1 MDNDIL
7 PAVAAEYQGK
17 KVTLNKPFRTQGGKK
32 KFAVYV
38 QNSAGRVVVVRF
50 GDPNMEIK
58 RDDPKRRKAFR
69 DRHNCDTAND
79 KTTPRYWSCRQWR
92 GGKKVEASLSDEWES
107 NEEQPI
113 FADIEEIDEDCCD
126 DCSEHAEAKMIRKD
140 VFDNPGE
147 AAGRAKEMGLEGFH
161 SHKEDGETVFMPGK
175 THEEYMSKNKG
186 KDIPKKEDA
195 SYDNDDDEDDEDAK
209 AGYMKKKIYS
219 EEKQK
224 KANYGKVLKRDNVAA
239 PAAKDPRSTPA
250 PPKDRRK
257 GSKKNKPG
265 SAKPGGKVTFS
276 EGVTNSLKTKVS
288 EHNKKSEKKVT
299 LGMLKAVYRRGAGAF
314 STSHRPG
321 VSRAAWSMAR
331 VNAFLKLVRSGKPS
345 NPKYVQDNDLLPS
358 NHSRK
363 SKKASEDC
371 SCPIGEELVAGICQ
385 PVNVTME
392 ISVDS
397 VSAKVEAST
406 GQSIIE
412 IKGIAFHEGYNKNNW
427 SLTRRGAEAA
437 VSQMF
442 GADLTLNH
450 PKAKDVGFTRNT
462 DGGLNEANVGVVT
475 SATIQDMD
483 DDKYEVRYVAHVLRA
498 ELFEALESGLWMKP
512 EYGVSIG
519 GYGVPIKADK
529 EGMLFDTDFTFDHL
543 AIVHKPAYNRANIE
557 EVKRLDKNN
566 EVASSSPTFIGQS
579 LSGMNQPKV
588 NPMSEETQDDYET
601 ILASEMESIQAELV
615 LARAEIEQFKANEAA
630 KAEEIRSE
638 LVAKASE
645 LGLKGHEDL
654 SSDTITSL
662 IASWESSRPV
672 VEEKVLAPAEPAS
685 EPAVASEE
693 ASSSEPVVANYLNG
707 KVVETPEGVYA
718 QAWNAWAS
726 TWNRTLSGQEATD
739 TNIRAPKYSE
749 LKEMN

>member
-1 MDNDIL
+1 METWLIVKSQIKSVEHMDNDIL
-7 PAVAAEYQGK
+7 PIVAAEYQGK
-17 KVTLNKPFRTQGGKK
+17 QVTLNKPFRTQGGKK

-38 QNSAGRVVVVRF
+38 QNNAGKVVIVRF

-69 DRHNCDTAND
+69 DRHNCSEKKDR
-79 KTTPRYWSCRQWR
+79 TTPGYWSCRQWR
-92 GGKKVEASLSDEWES
+92 GSNKVEATLSDEWES

-113 FADIEEIDEDCCD
+113 FADIEQIDEDCCD

-140 VFDNPGE
+140 VYDNPGE
-147 AAGRAKEMGLEGFH
+147 AAGRAKEMGLDGIH
-161 SHKEDGETVFMPGK
+161 SHEENGETVFMPGK

-186 KDIPKKEDA
+186 KDIPEDA
-195 SYDNDDDEDDEDAK
+195 SYDDDE
-209 AGYMKKKIYS
+209 
-219 EEKQK
+219 EKE
-224 KANYGKVLKRDNVAA
+224 ASYGKVLKRDNIAA
-239 PAAKDPRSTPA
+239 DKPA
-250 PPKDRRK
+250 PPEDRKK
-257 GSKKNKPG
+257 GSKKNPKD
-265 SAKPGGKVTFS
+265 SAKDSKGGITFS
-276 EGVTNSLKTKVS
+276 ESVTKSLSTKVK
-288 EHNKKSEKKVT
+288 EHNAKSDKKVS
-299 LGMLKAVYRRGAGAF
+299 LGMLKSVYRRGAGAY
-314 STSHRPG
+314 STSHREG
-321 VSRAAWSMAR
+321 ISRAAWSMAR
-331 VNAFLKLVRSGKPS
+331 VNAFLKLVKSGKPA

-371 SCPIGEELVAGICQ
+371 SCPIGEELVAGVCQ

-397 VSAKVEAST
+397 ISAKVEAST

-450 PKAKDVGFTRNT
+450 PKAKDIGFDRNT
-462 DGGLNEANVGVVT
+462 DGGVNEANVGVVT
-475 SATIQDMD
+475 SATINDID
-483 DDKYEVRYVAHVLRA
+483 DDKYEVRYVAHVMRA

-529 EGMLFDTDFTFDHL
+529 EGMVFDTDFTFDHL

-557 EVKRLDKNN
+557 EVKRLDNNN
-566 EVASSSPTFIGQS
+566 EVAGDSTTFIGHS
-579 LSGMNQPKV
+579 LSGMNQPTV
-588 NPMSEETQDDYET
+588 NPMSEDTQEET

-615 LARAEIEQFKANEAA
+615 LARAEIEQYKANEAA
-630 KAEEIRSE
+630 KAEEIRSG

-654 SSDTITSL
+654 STDTITSL
-662 IASWESSRPV
+662 IASWEASRPV

-685 EPAVASEE
+685 EPAVASE
-693 ASSSEPVVANYLNG
+693 AKTASEPVVANYLNG
-707 KVVETPEGVYA
+707 KVVETPESVYS

-726 TWNRTLSGQEATD
+726 TWNSTLSGQESSD
-739 TNIRAPKYSE
+739 NRIRAPKYSE

>member
-1 MDNDIL
+1 METWLTLKSQIESAEHMDNDVL
-7 PAVAAEYQGK
+7 PIVAAEYQGK

-38 QNSAGRVVVVRF
+38 QNSAGKVVIVRF

-69 DRHNCDTAND
+69 DRHNCSEKKDR
-79 KTTPRYWSCRQWR
+79 TTPGYWSCRQWR
-92 GGKKVEASLSDEWES
+92 GSNKVEATLSDEWES

-113 FADIEEIDEDCCD
+113 FADIEQIDEDCCD

-140 VFDNPGE
+140 VFDNPAE
-147 AAGRAKEMGLEGFH
+147 ANKRAKEMGLDGIH
-161 SHKEDGETVFMPGK
+161 SHEEDGEKVFMPGK

-186 KDIPKKEDA
+186 KDIPEA
-195 SYDNDDDEDDEDAK
+195 SYDDDEEK
-209 AGYMKKKIYS
+209 EAG
-219 EEKQK
+219 
-224 KANYGKVLKRDNVAA
+224 YGKVLKRDNIAA
-239 PAAKDPRSTPA
+239 DEPA
-250 PPKDRRK
+250 PPKDRKK
-257 GSKKNKPG
+257 GSKKNPKD
-265 SAKPGGKVTFS
+265 SAKDSKGGITFS
-276 EGVTNSLKTKVS
+276 ESVTKSLSTKVK
-288 EHNKKSEKKVT
+288 EHNAKSDKKVS
-299 LGMLKAVYRRGAGAF
+299 LGMLKSVYRRGAGAY
-314 STSHRPG
+314 STSHREG
-321 VSRAAWSMAR
+321 ISRAAWSMAR
-331 VNAFLKLVRSGKPS
+331 VNAFLKLVRSGKPA

-371 SCPIGEELVAGICQ
+371 SCPIGEELVAGVCQ

-392 ISVDS
+392 VSVDS
-397 VSAKVEAST
+397 ISAKVEAST

-450 PKAKDVGFTRNT
+450 PKAKDIGFDRNT
-462 DGGLNEANVGVVT
+462 DGGVNEANVGVVT
-475 SATIQDMD
+475 SATINDID
-483 DDKYEVRYVAHVLRA
+483 DDKYEVRYVAHVMRA

-529 EGMLFDTDFTFDHL
+529 EGMVFDTDFTFDHL

-557 EVKRLDKNN
+557 EVKRLEQNN
-566 EVASSSPTFIGQS
+566 EVASDSTTFIGHS
-579 LSGMNQPKV
+579 LSGKNQPTV
-588 NPMSEETQDDYET
+588 NPMSEDTQEET

-615 LARAEIEQFKANEAA
+615 LARAEIEQYKANEAA

-654 SSDTITSL
+654 STDTITSL
-662 IASWESSRPV
+662 IASWEASRPV

-685 EPAVASEE
+685 EPAVASE
-693 ASSSEPVVANYLNG
+693 AKTASEPVVANYLNG
-707 KVVETPEGVYA
+707 RIVETAESVYS

-726 TWNRTLSGQEATD
+726 TWNSTLSGQEASD
-739 TNIRAPKYSE
+739 NRIRAPKYSE

>member
-1 MDNDIL
+1 MAAWLIIKRQIKSAEHMDNDNL

-38 QNSAGRVVVVRF
+38 QNPAGKVVIVRF

-69 DRHNCDTAND
+69 DRHNCSEKKDR
-79 KTTPRYWSCRQWR
+79 TTPGYWSCRQWR
-92 GGKKVEASLSDEWES
+92 GSNKVEASLSDEWES

-140 VFDNPGE
+140 VYDNPGE
-147 AAGRAKEMGLEGFH
+147 AAGRAKEMGLDGIH
-161 SHKEDGETVFMPGK
+161 SHEEDGETVFMPGK

-186 KDIPKKEDA
+186 KDIPEKEDA
-195 SYDNDDDEDDEDAK
+195 SYNDDDDE
-209 AGYMKKKIYS
+209 
-219 EEKQK
+219 EK
-224 KANYGKVLKRDNVAA
+224 KANYGKVLKRDNIAA
-239 PAAKDPRSTPA
+239 DEPA
-250 PPKDRRK
+250 PPEDRKK
-257 GSKKNKPG
+257 GSKKNPKD
-265 SAKPGGKVTFS
+265 SAKDSKGGITFS
-276 EGVTNSLKTKVS
+276 ESVTKSLSTKVK
-288 EHNKKSEKKVT
+288 EHNAKSDKKVS
-299 LGMLKAVYRRGAGAF
+299 LGMLKSVYRRGAGAY
-314 STSHRPG
+314 STSHRKG
-321 VSRAAWSMAR
+321 ISRAAWSMAR

-371 SCPIGEELVAGICQ
+371 SCPIGEELVAGVCQ

-450 PKAKDVGFTRNT
+450 PKAKDVGFTRNI
-462 DGGLNEANVGVVT
+462 DGGVNEANVGVVT
-475 SATIQDMD
+475 SATIEDMD
-483 DDKYEVRYVAHVLRA
+483 EDKYEVRYVAHVLRA

-529 EGMLFDTDFTFDHL
+529 EGMLFDMDFTFDHL

-557 EVKRLDKNN
+557 EVKRLEKNN

-579 LSGMNQPKV
+579 LSGMNQPTV
-588 NPMSEETQDDYET
+588 NPMSEETQEET

-630 KAEEIRSE
+630 KAEEIRSG

-654 SSDTITSL
+654 SADTITSL

-693 ASSSEPVVANYLNG
+693 AKTSEPVVANYLNG

-726 TWNRTLSGQEATD
+726 TWNSTLSGQEATD
-739 TNIRAPKYSE
+739 THIRAPKYSE

>member
-1 MDNDIL
+1 METWLTLKSQIESAEHMDNDVL
-7 PAVAAEYQGK
+7 PIVAAEYQGK

-38 QNSAGRVVVVRF
+38 QNSAGKVVIVRF

-69 DRHNCDTAND
+69 DRHNCSEKKDR
-79 KTTPRYWSCRQWR
+79 TTPGYWSCRQWR
-92 GGKKVEASLSDEWES
+92 GSNKVEATLSDEWES

-113 FADIEEIDEDCCD
+113 FADIEQIDEDCCD

-140 VFDNPGE
+140 VFDNPAE
-147 AAGRAKEMGLEGFH
+147 ANKRAKEMGLDGIH
-161 SHKEDGETVFMPGK
+161 SHEEDGEKVFMPGK

-186 KDIPKKEDA
+186 KDIPEA
-195 SYDNDDDEDDEDAK
+195 SYDDDEEK
-209 AGYMKKKIYS
+209 EAG
-219 EEKQK
+219 
-224 KANYGKVLKRDNVAA
+224 YGKVLKRDNIAA
-239 PAAKDPRSTPA
+239 DEPA
-250 PPKDRRK
+250 PPKDRKK
-257 GSKKNKPG
+257 GSKKNPKD
-265 SAKPGGKVTFS
+265 SAKDSKGGITFS
-276 EGVTNSLKTKVS
+276 ESVTKSLSTKVK
-288 EHNKKSEKKVT
+288 EHNAKSDKKVS
-299 LGMLKAVYRRGAGAF
+299 LGMLKSVYRRGAGAY
-314 STSHRPG
+314 STSHREG
-321 VSRAAWSMAR
+321 ISRAAWSMAR
-331 VNAFLKLVRSGKPS
+331 VNAFLKLVRSGKPA

-371 SCPIGEELVAGICQ
+371 SCPIGEELVAGVCQ

-392 ISVDS
+392 VSVDS
-397 VSAKVEAST
+397 ISAKVEAST
-406 GQSIIE
+406 GQSIID

-450 PKAKDVGFTRNT
+450 PKAKDIGFDRNT
-462 DGGLNEANVGVVT
+462 DGGVNEANVGVVT
-475 SATIQDMD
+475 SATINDID
-483 DDKYEVRYVAHVLRA
+483 DDKYEVRYVAHVMRA

-529 EGMLFDTDFTFDHL
+529 EGMVFDTDFTFDHL

-557 EVKRLDKNN
+557 EVKRLEQNN
-566 EVASSSPTFIGQS
+566 EVASDSTTFIGHS
-579 LSGMNQPKV
+579 LSGKNQPTV
-588 NPMSEETQDDYET
+588 NPMSEDTQEET

-615 LARAEIEQFKANEAA
+615 LARAEIEQYKANEAA

-654 SSDTITSL
+654 STDTITSL
-662 IASWESSRPV
+662 IASWEASRPV

-685 EPAVASEE
+685 EPAVASE
-693 ASSSEPVVANYLNG
+693 AKTASEPVVANYLNG
-707 KVVETPEGVYA
+707 RIVETAESVYS

-726 TWNRTLSGQEATD
+726 TWNSTLSGQEASD
-739 TNIRAPKYSE
+739 NRIRAPKYSE

>member
-1 MDNDIL
+1 METWLTLKSQIKSAEHMDNDIL
-7 PAVAAEYQGK
+7 PIVAAEYQGK
-17 KVTLNKPFRTQGGKK
+17 QVTLNKPFRTKGGKK

-38 QNSAGRVVVVRF
+38 QNSAGRVVIVRF

-69 DRHNCDTAND
+69 DRHNCSEKKDR
-79 KTTPRYWSCRQWR
+79 TTPGYWSCRQWR
-92 GGKKVEASLSDEWES
+92 GSNKVEATLSDEWES

-140 VFDNPGE
+140 VFDNPAE
-147 AAGRAKEMGLEGFH
+147 ANKRAKEMGLDGIH
-161 SHKEDGETVFMPGK
+161 SHEEDGEKVFMPGK

-186 KDIPKKEDA
+186 KDIPEDA
-195 SYDNDDDEDDEDAK
+195 SYDDDE
-209 AGYMKKKIYS
+209 
-219 EEKQK
+219 EKE
-224 KANYGKVLKRDNVAA
+224 ASYGKVLKRDNIAA
-239 PAAKDPRSTPA
+239 DEPA
-250 PPKDRRK
+250 PPKDRKK
-257 GSKKNKPG
+257 GSKKNPKD
-265 SAKPGGKVTFS
+265 SAKDSKGGITFS
-276 EGVTNSLKTKVS
+276 ESVTKSLSTKAK
-288 EHNKKSEKKVT
+288 EHNAKSDKKVT
-299 LGMLKAVYRRGAGAF
+299 LGMLKSVYRRGSGAY
-314 STSHRPG
+314 STSHREG
-321 VSRAAWSMAR
+321 ISRAAWSMAR

-371 SCPIGEELVAGICQ
+371 SCPIGEELVAGVCQ

-392 ISVDS
+392 VSVDS
-397 VSAKVEAST
+397 ISAKVEAST

-450 PKAKDVGFTRNT
+450 PKAKDIGFDRNT
-462 DGGLNEANVGVVT
+462 DGGVNEANVGVVT
-475 SATIQDMD
+475 SATINDID
-483 DDKYEVRYVAHVLRA
+483 DDKYEVRYVAHVMRA

-529 EGMLFDTDFTFDHL
+529 EGMVFDTDFTFDHL

-557 EVKRLDKNN
+557 EVKRLSQNN
-566 EVASSSPTFIGQS
+566 EVASDSTTFIGHS
-579 LSGMNQPKV
+579 LSGKNQPTV
-588 NPMSEETQDDYET
+588 NPMSEDTQEET

-615 LARAEIEQFKANEAA
+615 LARAEIEQYKANEAA

-654 SSDTITSL
+654 STDTITSL
-662 IASWESSRPV
+662 IASWEASRPV

-685 EPAVASEE
+685 EPAVASE
-693 ASSSEPVVANYLNG
+693 AKTASEPVVANYLNG
-707 KVVETPEGVYA
+707 KVVETPESVYS

-726 TWNRTLSGQEATD
+726 TWNSTLSGQESSD
-739 TNIRAPKYSE
+739 NRIRAPKYSE